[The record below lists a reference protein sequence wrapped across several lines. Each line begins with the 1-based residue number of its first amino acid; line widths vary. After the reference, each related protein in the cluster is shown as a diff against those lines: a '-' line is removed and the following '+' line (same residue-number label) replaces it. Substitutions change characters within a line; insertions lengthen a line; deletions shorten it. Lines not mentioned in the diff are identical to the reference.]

1 MSLARTATAA
11 PPRQAKRGQISSFH
25 LHQVLT
31 FQKQGHRMTGEPHH
45 GVDVLLAGD
54 DPGDA
59 LMDTQIAL
67 SGAVLPTSPHA
78 AAGAHIGGYSR
89 VLR

>member
-1 MSLARTATAA
+1 
-11 PPRQAKRGQISSFH
+11 
-25 LHQVLT
+25 
-31 FQKQGHRMTGEPHH
+31 MTGEPHH
-45 GVDVLLAGD
+45 GVDVLLVED

-67 SGAVLPTSPHA
+67 SGAVLPTSRHA